1 MAKKQFNFR
10 QTLKKKDEAAALP
23 KKVAL
28 PKSRKDPDAIKQQV
42 AEIHGDPEPAKP
54 APKAAAKEPTPKK
67 DTVSRKTEPAAPERQ
82 VRITI
87 DMPAS
92 LHKAMKIK
100 AITDNTT
107 IRRYI
112 LTMIEKDLKRG

>member
-10 QTLKKKDEAAALP
+10 QTMKKKEAEPSLAKKVSLP
-23 KKVAL
+23 KTQ
-28 PKSRKDPDAIKQQV
+28 KDPEAVKQQV
-42 AEIHGDPEPAKP
+42 AEIHGDGASK
-54 APKAAAKEPTPKK
+54 TPKRN
-67 DTVSRKTEPAAPERQ
+67 TSRKKTAPAAPEKQ

-92 LHKAMKIK
+92 LHKRMKIK
-100 AITDNTT
+100 AITDGTT

-112 LTMIEKDLKRG
+112 LSMIEEDMGPA